1 MGVAKRGYVTEGDGA
16 RLAKIQRKM
25 GGFGGRDIVT
35 MQKTA
40 WVARWAAIGLGV
52 WLLAAGWVR
61 AAEPVP
67 FAAELTN
74 IPADLAVMRAEKIP
88 MLLFVHASYCGYCQL
103 VDSEFIT
110 PLEKDP
116 KYRGKLLIRRIEIDS
131 NTDLIDR
138 NGHKEAPMAFAN
150 RLGVRLVPV
159 VMFFD
164 PEGRAVGEAL
174 RGVTVPDFY
183 PFYLDQ
189 GIALAQSCSATP
201 DPARCTPKKAVDQ
214 RSL

>member
-1 MGVAKRGYVTEGDGA
+1 MGVAKRGYVTEGDAAG
-16 RLAKIQRKM
+16 LAKIQRKM
-25 GGFGGRDIVT
+25 GGFGGKDTMT
-35 MQKTA
+35 MQKMA
-40 WVARWAAIGLGV
+40 WVARCAGIGLAV
-52 WLLAAGWVR
+52 WLLAAGSVR
-61 AAEPVP
+61 AAESVP

-103 VDSEFIT
+103 VDSDFIA

-116 KYRGKLLIRRIEIDS
+116 QYRGKLLIRRIEIDG

-138 NGHKEAPMAFAN
+138 AGHKEGPMHFAN

-159 VMFFD
+159 VLFFD
-164 PEGRAVGEAL
+164 PEGQAVGGAL

-189 GIALAQSCSATP
+189 GIELAQSCSATP
-201 DPARCTPKKAVDQ
+201 DPARCTPKKAADQ